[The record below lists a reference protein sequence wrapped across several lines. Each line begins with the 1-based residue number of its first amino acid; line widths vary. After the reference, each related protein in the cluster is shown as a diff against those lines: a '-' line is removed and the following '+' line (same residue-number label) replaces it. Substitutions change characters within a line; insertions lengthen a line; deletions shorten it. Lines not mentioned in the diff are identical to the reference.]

1 MRVVSVVVATVV
13 LASVVGCRPPEP
25 VPGPTPTYSRMM
37 DRLQA
42 VRTELDN
49 PAPDLRAVRAE
60 LDQLAVELQQAS
72 VADAR
77 RSRELTELRGKLDAV
92 QSATRLSDLELLF
105 FSRLLDDD
113 SNGMVDHMLLALAP
127 KAGADTVK
135 APGEMTIE
143 LCLRTLFPGGAGKVL
158 QTWTFAEDDLPAYWH
173 GDDVFDRYE
182 FRLELGR
189 AVLEN
194 LKRKPFVVRVRFRP
208 VGGQPIVKTMTM
220 DEKMLK

>member
-1 MRVVSVVVATVV
+1 MRRVSVVVGMVM
-13 LASVVGCRPPEP
+13 LASVVGCRPPEAEP
-25 VPGPTPTYSRMM
+25 KATPTYSRMI
-37 DRLQA
+37 DRLEA
-42 VRTELDN
+42 VRVELDR

-60 LDQLAVELQQAS
+60 LDRLTLDLQQAA
-72 VADAR
+72 VTDAR
-77 RSRELTELRGKLDAV
+77 RSRELTELRGKLDSV
-92 QSATRLSDLELLF
+92 QSATRLTDLELLF

-113 SNGMVDHMLLALAP
+113 NNGMVDHMLLALAP
-127 KAGADTVK
+127 RAGPDTVK
-135 APGEMTIE
+135 APGTMTVE

-182 FRLELGR
+182 FRLELAR

-208 VGGQPIVKTMTM
+208 VGGQEIVKTMTM